1 MKYIKLLWLIAL
13 TVFVVYFIKEWL
25 ENGFDFD
32 LFLTGIAILGS
43 GVGFLNKK

>member
-1 MKYIKLLWLIAL
+1 MKYLKWFWLISL
-13 TVFVVYFIKEWL
+13 VVFIVYFLKEWL
-25 ENGFDFD
+25 GSGFDFG